1 MLSVDVQ
8 CGCPEAGTWENRAN
22 PQTKQGDHLTR
33 RPNRPLASGAL
44 VESVDAPDHLTPL
57 GCSAMTGKWSAAKQE
72 WTPDKRAPTVD
83 CKCTID
89 VTVGAGNLEDV
100 NAHFID
106 KPGAATPQP
115 DDRLAPPPPPD
126 EWDHAA
132 DAENEEP
139 GGGAAPMGTEC
150 KGNWRC
156 TGSWDGSDS
165 YECALPLW
173 CQSARRLVGM
183 LPSEEAA
190 LLSRS
195 RPQSGP

>member
-1 MLSVDVQ
+1 M
-8 CGCPEAGTWENRAN
+8 
-22 PQTKQGDHLTR
+22 
-33 RPNRPLASGAL
+33 
-44 VESVDAPDHLTPL
+44 
-57 GCSAMTGKWSAAKQE
+57 
-72 WTPDKRAPTVD
+72 D

-150 KGNWRC
+150 KGNWRW

-165 YECALPLW
+165 YTRGWGPEWGDDENPPSSHPLYHSITGSNNTGTTGFLSIISGTERGWILASFSGAEVLTCTVKNIAGKTLPGTW
-173 CQSARRLVGM
+173 SFVRQQFT
-183 LPSEEAA
+183 PEERVPTVDTTWT
-190 LLSRS
+190 LSITVS
-195 RPQSGP
+195 TEP